1 LYFSSTEDQSKNFL
15 QNLSSKKIVS
25 IVTEEGDISE
35 SAEAFSFSEL
45 ITAVQDKEENNRLG
59 LKQIAHGQL
68 FMLRLS
74 ALVE

>member
-1 LYFSSTEDQSKNFL
+1 M
-15 QNLSSKKIVS
+15 S

-45 ITAVQDKEENNRLG
+45 IAAVQDKEEKNRLG
-59 LKQIAHGQL
+59 LKQIAQGQL